1 MGTVGGCVGC
11 AWAAWVGFGVVGFVG
26 WLCCIGLSFG
36 LGGCLLWL
44 VVLVNSVDLY
54 IALMVCCV
62 RIAGLSWCYLL
73 ARFVVLVWLLFV
85 CLWLVWL
92 LCAVC

>member
-1 MGTVGGCVGC
+1 M
-11 AWAAWVGFGVVGFVG
+11 
-26 WLCCIGLSFG
+26 
-36 LGGCLLWL
+36 
-44 VVLVNSVDLY
+44 LVNSVGLY

-62 RIAGLSWCYLL
+62 RTASLSWCYLL

-92 LCAVC
+92 FCAVC